1 MQYIVDPSR
10 TADRE
15 SGGFEVVAS
24 AVQAVVGLEEP
35 PSEIYAE

>member
-1 MQYIVDPSR
+1 MQYLVDPSR
-10 TADRE
+10 TADYE
-15 SGGFEVVAS
+15 SGGFEAVAS